1 MSGTAPR
8 CPPRVPPSP
17 QVRGA
22 PRLPPCRGP
31 APQPRRLPPRF
42 WGRGCLGVCGQRTPP
57 SPPGPWAR
65 RWGPQRR
72 RVSPGSI
79 PAGSGAKRLPKCKS
93 LTSSVGMWG
102 TAAAV
107 SATGGA
113 PGQLCLAPGGGHPG
127 RGAWGRGSAPSDAR
141 LTLTWVPWA
150 AFVGLGLLLCL
161 LPLPHLSSHLSP
173 QIKSLENK
181 TRTFWKCFSRILR
194 MLL

>member
-1 MSGTAPR
+1 MSPHPR
-8 CPPRVPPSP
+8 RCGGLRGFPRAGVPPPSP
-17 QVRGA
+17 AGSPRDFGEGA
-22 PRLPPCRGP
+22 ALGCAGS
-31 APQPRRLPPRF
+31 AP
-42 WGRGCLGVCGQRTPP
+42 
-57 SPPGPWAR
+57 PPGPWAR

-113 PGQLCLAPGGGHPG
+113 PGRLCLAPGGGHPG
-127 RGAWGRGSAPSDAR
+127 RRAWGRGSAPSDAR